1 MYGKHQVQF
10 SSPSP
15 YPEAIKIPSMITP
28 SPESRI
34 GTVLGETLHL
44 TKVIGT
50 GAYGVVYL
58 AIDSRTNQQ
67 FAVKALNKVTSS
79 GEPLQER
86 QRRFQV
92 REIQLH
98 HYVSAHP
105 NVVSMHKIVDLPDC
119 TYVVLE
125 YCEDGD
131 LFTNITERGR
141 FVGDDDLIRDAFSQI
156 LDAVEHCHRLG
167 IYHRDL
173 KPENILISNNGRNL
187 LLADFGLATQEAT
200 SEDYGCGSTFYMSP
214 ECLDHTRK
222 FKYNCVPND
231 IWSLGV
237 VLLNLTCGRNPWK
250 QASLDDSTYRAFSSN
265 PDFLQTILP
274 ISDEMN
280 SIILQIF
287 EANPMNRIDIVSLKK
302 MIRNCQKFTGPI
314 KCGDPRTP
322 PPGMGRLIENNDNH
336 EEPAPEHLLGNMASA
351 DWTFTNEDDN
361 NQGFSSFCEEVSQI
375 NVPIDAKKPEVL
387 CFSISEKW
395 SYDVSSEENT
405 TNSDSSKF
413 LNVPSEPEV
422 KPLYENMFQAC
433 RDKINP
439 RSEDK
444 QLAHFNQLSIP
455 WQNYIS
461 SNNIYNFTNWHDQ
474 PLFYGGKSAKL
485 YPCHNISQQ
494 QNYKKRLEQQIS
506 ASYYAASN
514 GIYESQ
520 IHSFPFSQEESYRSW
535 PESGMAF

>member
-1 MYGKHQVQF
+1 
-10 SSPSP
+10 
-15 YPEAIKIPSMITP
+15 MITP

-58 AIDSRTNQQ
+58 AIDSRTNET
-67 FAVKALNKVTSS
+67 FAVKALSKVTSS

-105 NVVSMHKIVDLPDC
+105 NVVSMYKIVDLPDC

-131 LFTNITERGR
+131 LFSNITERGR

-156 LDAVEHCHRLG
+156 LDAVDHCHRMG

-187 LLADFGLATQEAT
+187 LLADFGLATQETT
-200 SEDYGCGSTFYMSP
+200 SEDHGCGSTFYMSP

-237 VLLNLTCGRNPWK
+237 VLLNITCGRNPWK

-265 PDFLQTILP
+265 PEFLQTILP

-280 SIILQIF
+280 SIILRIF
-287 EANPMNRIDIVSLKK
+287 ESNPMNRIDIVSLKK
-302 MIRNCQKFTGPI
+302 AIRNCQKFTGPI

-322 PPGMGRLIENNDNH
+322 PPGMGRLIENH
-336 EEPAPEHLLGNMASA
+336 EEPAPEQLLGNMASV
-351 DWTFTNEDDN
+351 DWTFANQEDD
-361 NQGFSSFCEEVSQI
+361 NQGFSNFCEEVPQI
-375 NVPIDAKKPEVL
+375 SVPIDATKPEVL
-387 CFSISEKW
+387 CVSISEKW

-405 TNSDSSKF
+405 NNSDSCSEF
-413 LNVPSEPEV
+413 LNVQSEPEI
-422 KPLYENMFQAC
+422 KPLYENMFQTC
-433 RDKINP
+433 REKINP
-439 RSEDK
+439 RPEDR
-444 QLAHFNQLSIP
+444 QLAHLNHLSIP
-455 WQNYIS
+455 WQHHIS
-461 SNNIYNFTNWHDQ
+461 SNMYDFTNWHDHS
-474 PLFYGGKSAKL
+474 LSYGGKSAKL
-485 YPCHNISQQ
+485 YPCHNIFQQ
-494 QNYKKRLEQQIS
+494 QNYRNRFEEQIS
-506 ASYYAASN
+506 AYYAARN
-514 GIYESQ
+514 GVYESQ
-520 IHSFPFSQEESYRSW
+520 IHSFPFSQGENYRSW

>member
-15 YPEAIKIPSMITP
+15 YSEAIKIPSMITP

-67 FAVKALNKVTSS
+67 FAVKALNKVSSS

-156 LDAVEHCHRLG
+156 LDAVEHCHRSG

-200 SEDYGCGSTFYMSP
+200 SEDHGCGSTFYMSP

-265 PDFLQTILP
+265 PEFLQTILP

-287 EANPMNRIDIVSLKK
+287 ETNPINRIDIVSLKK
-302 MIRNCQKFTGPI
+302 MIRNCPKFTGPI

-322 PPGMGRLIENNDNH
+322 PPGMGRLIENMENH
-336 EEPAPEHLLGNMASA
+336 EEPAPEQLLGNMASA
-351 DWTFTNEDDN
+351 DWTFATEDDN
-361 NQGFSSFCEEVSQI
+361 NKGFTSFCEEVPQI
-375 NVPIDAKKPEVL
+375 NVPIDATKPEVL
-387 CFSISEKW
+387 CVSISEKW
-395 SYDVSSEENT
+395 SYDDSSEENT
-405 TNSDSSKF
+405 ANSDPSKF

-422 KPLYENMFQAC
+422 KPLYENMSHAC

-439 RSEDK
+439 RSEDN
-444 QLAHFNQLSIP
+444 QLAHFNQLSTP

-461 SNNIYNFTNWHDQ
+461 SNNMYDYTNWHDQ
-474 PLFYGGKSAKL
+474 PLFYEGKSAKL

-494 QNYKKRLEQQIS
+494 QNYRRRLEHQIL